1 MLSALLIMLLAMV
14 LALKYNNSGQ
24 ASAQPVPVGSKI
36 YTDGSGTVRMD
47 LYYRTEDVPD
57 KNGVP
62 SRDMDGNGLRWRFD
76 AVTGPVD
83 TDMGECW
90 AVSYTRLEY
99 E

>member
-14 LALKYNNSGQ
+14 LALRYNDPGQ
-24 ASAQPVPVGSKI
+24 ASAQPVPASSKI
-36 YTDGSGTVRMD
+36 YTDSNGTARMD

-62 SRDMDGNGLRWRFD
+62 SRDIDGNGLRWRFD
-76 AVTGPVD
+76 AVTGPID

-90 AVSYTRLEY
+90 AAGYTRLEY
-99 E
+99 K